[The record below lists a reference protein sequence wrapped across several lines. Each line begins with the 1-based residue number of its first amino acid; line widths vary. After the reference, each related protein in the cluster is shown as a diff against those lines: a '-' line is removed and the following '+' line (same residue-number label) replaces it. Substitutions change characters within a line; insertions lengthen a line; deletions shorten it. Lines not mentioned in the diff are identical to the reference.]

1 MAKAIKI
8 VKPVRKTR
16 ARPTMAFKFQ
26 LMTLVTNEYA
36 SYHGDSDFAKYA
48 TTVMGAP
55 VTPMAI
61 RHYREGL
68 GVPQIKM
75 GQQDLLARIAEL
87 EAALAAKGKS

>member
-16 ARPTMAFKFQ
+16 QRPSMAFKFA
-26 LMTLVTNEYA
+26 LMTLIVNEYA
-36 SYHGDSDFAKYA
+36 DHHGDSDFAKYVSNMQGV
-48 TTVMGAP
+48 T

-68 GVPQIKM
+68 GVPQIKL
-75 GQQDLLARIAEL
+75 GQEALLARIADL
-87 EAALAAKGKS
+87 EAALAAKGAA